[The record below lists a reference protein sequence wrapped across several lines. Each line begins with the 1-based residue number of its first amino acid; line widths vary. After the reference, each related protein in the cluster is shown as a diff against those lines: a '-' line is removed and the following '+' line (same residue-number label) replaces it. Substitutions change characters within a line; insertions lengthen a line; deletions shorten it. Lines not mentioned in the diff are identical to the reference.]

1 MSRPG
6 LPDRSPLVGGDLIA
20 ENPSNLA
27 RADAVH
33 SRRRAAAEPSL
44 SPVANAMGVLAIVC
58 ALTVVAAPCLATQ
71 VDVVAVTPGLRA
83 DVSIDGADPITLDIG
98 ETAEGVTLL
107 EVNRADAVLRVDGM
121 RTSLP
126 LVAKPAEV
134 AGAARSDTVVLSAD
148 PRGHFYASGTVNGR
162 SMRFLV
168 DTGATLTTLSR
179 MDARRLGLDYRS
191 GTPSKVMTGSGEVSG
206 WRVSLDSV
214 RVGPTTVRD
223 VEAFVVDN
231 DALPVGLLGMS
242 FLGRF
247 DMHRQGATLV
257 LRHH

>member
-1 MSRPG
+1 MA
-6 LPDRSPLVGGDLIA
+6 DK
-20 ENPSNLA
+20 PSNLA
-27 RADAVH
+27 RAAAVH
-33 SRRRAAAEPSL
+33 SRRRAGAGPSL
-44 SPVANAMGVLAIVC
+44 SPVANAMGVLAIIVC
-58 ALTVVAAPCLATQ
+58 GLALVPASCLATQ

-83 DVSIDGADPITLDIG
+83 DVSIAGDEPITLDIG
-98 ETAEGVTLL
+98 ETTAEGVTLL
-107 EVNRADAVLRVDGM
+107 EVNRTGAVLRVDGM

-126 LVAKPAEV
+126 LVARAAEV
-134 AGAARSDTVVLSAD
+134 AGAARSDAVVLSAD

-179 MDARRLGLDYRS
+179 TDARRLGVDYRS
-191 GTPSKVMTGSGEVSG
+191 GTPSKVMTGSGEVGG

-223 VEAFVVDN
+223 VQAFVVDN

-242 FLGRF
+242 FLGHF